1 MEAAKSSKSS
11 PRAPLFAAT
20 VGFLA
25 GCAVMYFVRSHET
38 AFAKT
43 PAPTPLDT
51 TAQIQTT
58 LSPTPTLSP
67 TLTLAPA
74 STTTAQPQPGNAA
87 NPPEPRAAEPAALRG
102 AGARQALNEIKRAS
116 IASVNVRFF
125 ATNDGKFSRQFT
137 DFFELSPAEAGTLSD
152 LIQATK
158 AEMWDAAKTQASV
171 SQTGTDGI
179 IIKIPPVAAGPDV
192 YDRVMDGFHAVLGDD
207 RFNDMMLYN
216 GDRLGGGQFE
226 NLFNQFGGEKRT
238 ITIGKSNDG
247 RYNVNI
253 ETETS
258 PGATHSQSATLKRDE
273 IGKWKPGLEDF
284 IPAN

>member
-1 MEAAKSSKSS
+1 MEAAKSS

-20 VGFLA
+20 AGFLA

-38 AFAKT
+38 ASAKT
-43 PAPTPLDT
+43 PAPIPFDT
-51 TAQIQTT
+51 AAQIQT
-58 LSPTPTLSP
+58 SS
-67 TLTLAPA
+67 TLAPA
-74 STTTAQPQPGNAA
+74 PVSTTAARAQPGNAA
-87 NPPEPRAAEPAALRG
+87 NPPESRAAEPAALHG

-125 ATNDGKFSRQFT
+125 ATNDGKLSRQFT
-137 DFFELSPAEAGTLSD
+137 DFFELSPEETSTLSD

-179 IIKIPPVAAGPDV
+179 IIKIPPVAAGPDI

-216 GDRLGGGQFE
+216 GDRFGGGQFE

-247 RYNVNI
+247 RYDVNI

-258 PGATHSQSATLKRDE
+258 PGAKHSQSATLKRDE